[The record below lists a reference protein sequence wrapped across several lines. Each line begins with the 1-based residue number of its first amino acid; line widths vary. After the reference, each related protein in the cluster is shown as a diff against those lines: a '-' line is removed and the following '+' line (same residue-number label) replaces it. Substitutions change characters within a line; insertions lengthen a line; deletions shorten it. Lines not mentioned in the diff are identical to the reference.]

1 MKPTARRIAISAFA
15 VAVIA
20 AAIAWLPVASCLTWL
35 LEMVRGL
42 GPWGPVL
49 LALAYVPA
57 TVLFVS
63 GAPMTLGAGFLFGVA
78 KGTLTVSLGSI
89 VGASTAFWIGRRLA
103 RDWVESKLAHHRH
116 WRALDEAVSRQA
128 VKTVLL
134 VRLSPVFPFVMTNY
148 AFSLTNIRFRDFFWA
163 SWIGMLPGTLLY
175 AYLGSTAKD
184 LTDIVRGTD
193 QGGLAQHIALGLG
206 LVATVVVT
214 MLISRAARSAL
225 QLAGPLDDQR
235 DEQQAGTSM

>member
-1 MKPTARRIAISAFA
+1 MGALAI
-15 VAVIA
+15 AVIA

-35 LEMVRGL
+35 LEMVRRL

-57 TVLFVS
+57 TVLLVS
-63 GAPMTLGAGFLFGVA
+63 GAPMTLGAGFLFGVPV
-78 KGTLTVSLGSI
+78 GTLTVSLGGI
-89 VGASTAFWIGRRLA
+89 AGASAAFWIGRRLA

-134 VRLSPVFPFVMTNY
+134 VRLSPVFPFVVTNY

-163 SWIGMLPGTLLY
+163 SWIGTLPGTMLY
-175 AYLGSTAKD
+175 AYLGWTAKD
-184 LTDIVRGTD
+184 LTDIVRGKY
-193 QGGLAQHIALGLG
+193 QGGLAQHIALGVG
-206 LVATVVVT
+206 MVATVVVT
-214 MLISRAARSAL
+214 TLISRAARSAL
-225 QLAGPLDDQR
+225 QLAGPLDAQCDAQQPGLADCRSR
-235 DEQQAGTSM
+235 DGARY